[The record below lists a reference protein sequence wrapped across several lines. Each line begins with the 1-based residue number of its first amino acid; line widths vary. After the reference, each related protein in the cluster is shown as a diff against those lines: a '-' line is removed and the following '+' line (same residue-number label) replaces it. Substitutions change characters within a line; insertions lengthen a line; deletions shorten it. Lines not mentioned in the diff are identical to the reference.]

1 MIHYIVAVWLGPRRV
16 QPVNNP
22 YAYLRHQLYFLKNS
36 KSIDKTTFV
45 VNHYDT
51 ELEKEIEPII
61 ASFGVKASVIYRKNL
76 GCSYAAFQEAII
88 QNLEYDYHFLIEDD
102 CVPANANFLVPY
114 LNEMKEDTIFST
126 VYATGD
132 GAGLLSG
139 KFAKEVYSKNGVVF
153 KLCDSIT
160 YGDCEWNQL
169 HFLDY
174 LKEMGRVSTLKNH
187 CYWYQWPNPLP
198 DWLRGRPSHLQV
210 GKLVIEAPKF
220 NIASQNYSDKCFADS
235 TCTIAPVSVWQT
247 YHKLL

>member
-61 ASFGVKASVIYRKNL
+61 ASFGVKANVIYRKNL

-102 CVPANANFLVPY
+102 CVPTDDNFLVPY
-114 LNEMKEDTIFST
+114 LNEMREDAIFST
-126 VYATGD
+126 AMRAGTVEGN
-132 GAGLLSG
+132 GLLSG
-139 KFAKEVYSKNGVVF
+139 KFAKKVYSKRGVVF
-153 KLCDSIT
+153 KLCDSIE
-160 YGDCEWNQL
+160 YGDCQWNQL

-174 LKEMGRVSTLKNH
+174 LKEMGRVSALKNH

-198 DWLRGRPSHLQV
+198 GWLWGRPGHLQV
-210 GKLVIEAPKF
+210 GRLVIEAPKF
-220 NIASQNYSDKCFADS
+220 NIAIPHWATKHMKVMDVP
-235 TCTIAPVSVWQT
+235 ISVWQT
-247 YHKLL
+247 YHKLI